1 MRPELAAAFV
11 ASFVAGLFGLIPL
24 MVQIATTRVQRRDR
38 MTRLNHL
45 RAELELL
52 EHLHTLQG
60 KVGTTDEAAKPQTNQ
75 VISDTLSKVLEQYNN
90 LSEIAPSRVVGG
102 KPPSRRQLSFFR
114 RAFLL
119 YNPHTISGWI
129 LHTLFYMIATIFVF
143 YCIGE
148 LSGFFYSDSIGT
160 TLFYMGVY
168 VVVFAIPLLILQRLA
183 RRNAAQIAAQP
194 EESDGT

>member
-1 MRPELAAAFV
+1 MKPELV
-11 ASFVAGLFGLIPL
+11 ATLVAGLFGLIPL
-24 MVQIATTRVQRRDR
+24 MVQIATTRAQRRDR

-60 KVGTTDEAAKPQTNQ
+60 KVGAADESAKPQTNQ
-75 VISDTLSKVLEQYNN
+75 VISDSLSNVLEQYNN

-143 YCIGE
+143 YCVGE
-148 LSGFFYSDSIGT
+148 LSGIFYHGT
-160 TLFYMGVY
+160 TLSYMGVY
-168 VVVFAIPLLILQRLA
+168 VVVFGIPLLILQRLA
-183 RRNAAQIAAQP
+183 RRNAARL
-194 EESDGT
+194 EEHNA